1 MARKQDFLYALKL
14 NALAI
19 KNNEIETAIGFKNI
33 INLCSNADILGIPV
47 SEAEYKKYVTE
58 NIF

>member
-19 KNNEIETAIGFKNI
+19 KENEIETVLGFKNI
-33 INLCSNADILGIPV
+33 VNLCQVAETLGIPV

-58 NIF
+58 NMF

>member
-19 KNNEIETAIGFKNI
+19 KENEIEAVLGFKNI
-33 INLCSNADILGIPV
+33 VNLCQTAEILGIPV
-47 SEAEYKKYVTE
+47 SEEEYKKYVTE